1 MCKHNLQ
8 LGCLDPEF
16 RCLDTSA
23 AWYVSNLQ
31 VDEGSSDDQAGEVNT
46 HHYILQCYFVQKPKN
61 VIYFL
66 SKHSCQGTYL
76 LGDWQKP
83 RAERMRSHSKVTLHF
98 SNTQWQII
106 LRSALSA
113 LVCELGERRFLLY
126 KQYLSSASALT
137 ERLDSFRP
145 GMGRQGFLLTE
156 NEAFPSVACCPGL

>member
-1 MCKHNLQ
+1 MRKPGCNWTQFQAISSFLECPRALWLLCEMQVLGTLWVCKHNLQ

-16 RCLDTSA
+16 RCLDTSS

-76 LGDWQKP
+76 LGGWQKP
-83 RAERMRSHSKVTLHF
+83 RAERMRSHSKVTLF
-98 SNTQWQII
+98 
-106 LRSALSA
+106 ALFQYTMANNFTFCSLCPCVWTRGEEIPA
-113 LVCELGERRFLLY
+113 L
-126 KQYLSSASALT
+126 
-137 ERLDSFRP
+137 
-145 GMGRQGFLLTE
+145 
-156 NEAFPSVACCPGL
+156 